1 MEPLYSPQS
10 RAERLIATGRVV
22 LAVSSLF
29 AVWLD
34 PTEPVKYAGVAYSLL
49 VFYVFYSLAIATVV
63 FRSDPPPNQRL
74 FTQVFDLV
82 FFSLFIYF
90 TAGPASPFLIYFVF
104 SLVCATLRWQRRG
117 VLWAS
122 VASLAVLL
130 GVGLYFAEVAGDP
143 SFKPYALVIRSIY
156 LAVIAVLL
164 GYLGA
169 HEEQTRREMSA
180 LTDWP
185 EAAADLEPHVQALME
200 HAARAVGAPRA
211 LLAWVERE
219 EPWLFLGYWDGG
231 AFTWSRASPG
241 TFGQLVAE
249 PLQAASFLC
258 NDVASRQPAVLYKSG
273 EGLRRWRG
281 RPLDPALRERHDM
294 RAVLAPRVAA
304 ESLEGRL
311 FFLDKRSMTSDDLVL
326 GEIVADAVARRL
338 DRFYLNLQLQEAVAT
353 EERIRLARDLHDGV
367 LQSLTG
373 IGLRLAAVRGQLD
386 GQFENNSAAARDALE
401 SLQRLITLEQ
411 RDLRFF
417 IRELKPPPLTSPGEA
432 RSLPFRVADLVQRIE
447 LEWGL
452 KVDLRTEGLD
462 QAMTEPL
469 ARDVYHVVREALVNA
484 VRHGDASEVRVEIL
498 RHGRDQLSIT
508 VVDNG
513 RGFPFQGRLTHRE
526 LADGN
531 LGPRNLLE
539 RVTSLDGTM
548 TLESSGSGARLDIAL
563 PWAAAG
569 A

>member
-1 MEPLYSPQS
+1 MESLYSPQS
-10 RAERLIATGRVV
+10 RAERLIAVGRVV
-22 LAVSSLF
+22 LAVSSLL

-34 PTEPVKYAGVAYSLL
+34 PTEPTKYAEIAYSLL
-49 VFYVFYSLAIATVV
+49 VFYLLYSSLIAAVV
-63 FRSDPPPNQRL
+63 LRSDPPPNRQRL
-74 FTQVFDLV
+74 FTQVFDLI

-117 VLWAS
+117 VLWTTL
-122 VASLAVLL
+122 ASLAVLL
-130 GVGLYFAEVAGDP
+130 SIGLYFSTVVGDP
-143 SFKPYALVIRSIY
+143 SFRLYPLVIRGIY

-169 HEEQTRREMSA
+169 HEEQTRREMSRLA
-180 LTDWP
+180 AWP
-185 EAAADLEPHVQALME
+185 EEDPAQLEPLVQGLLE
-200 HAARAVGAPRA
+200 HANRAVGAPRA

-219 EPWLFLGYWDGG
+219 EPWLYLGLWDGQV
-231 AFTWSRASPG
+231 FSWSRASPG
-241 TFGQLVAE
+241 TFGDLVAE
-249 PLQAASFLC
+249 PLQGAGFLC
-258 NDVASRQPAVLYKSG
+258 LDAAGPQPEVLCKSA

-281 RPLDPALRERHDM
+281 RPLDPSLRERYEM
-294 RAVLAPRVAA
+294 RAVLALRVAA

-311 FFLDKRSMTSDDLVL
+311 FFLDKKSMTSDDLVL

-338 DRFYLNLQLQEAVAT
+338 DRFYLSQQIQETVAT

-373 IGLRLAAVRGQLD
+373 VGLRLAAIRGQLE
-386 GQFENNSAAARDALE
+386 ENPAAAREGLD
-401 SLQRLITLEQ
+401 SLQRLISLEQ

-417 IRELKPPPLTSPGEA
+417 IRELKPPPLTPPGEA
-432 RSLPFRVADLVQRIE
+432 QSLPFRVADLLQRIE

-452 KVDLRTEGLD
+452 KVDLRTEGLEEPSP
-462 QAMTEPL
+462 EPL
-469 ARDVYHVVREALVNA
+469 AREVYHVIREALVNA

-498 RHGRDQLSIT
+498 RHGRDRLRIT

-526 LADGN
+526 LAEGD

-539 RVTSLDGTM
+539 RVTSLDGTL
-548 TLESSGSGARLDIAL
+548 TLESSGAGARLDIAL
-563 PWAAAG
+563 PWAG